1 MPDELTIKANI
12 GPLLKLG
19 DLLAVEVGKALEK
32 LSEET
37 VADAQGRCPV
47 SAKGSNDNPPGFLRD
62 SISGT
67 VTGPSLILKAGAFYA
82 GYVEL
87 GTRRMAARPFLTPA
101 VDQAEIKLPGLL
113 REAFATAAKAAR

>member
-19 DLLAVEVGKALEK
+19 DLLAVEVGKALQQ
-32 LSEET
+32 LSDET

-47 SAKGSNDNPPGFLRD
+47 RTGFLRS

-67 VTGPSLILKAGAFYA
+67 VTGPRLVLVAAAPYA
-82 GYVEL
+82 AMVEY
-87 GTRRMAARPFLTPA
+87 GTRRMPGRAFMTPA
-101 VDQAEIKLPGLL
+101 VDQATIKLPGLL
-113 REAFATAAKAAR
+113 QEAFRQAARAAR